1 MVNRCTSATHAFTTR
16 PDSHNLFM
24 TIPTPPRL
32 SNISAIYRADATS
45 RFSRPV
51 LLTRVPAGFPSPAEQ
66 YFEGRLDLNRH
77 VVRRPTS
84 TFFIKVEG
92 DSMEGEGIFA
102 GDLLIV
108 DRAEEPRDGAIVVAR
123 VGNDYC
129 VKKLRI
135 EADRV
140 SLCSANPAYA
150 PIEITD
156 ETDWEVWGCVTY
168 SFRKH

>member
-1 MVNRCTSATHAFTTR
+1 
-16 PDSHNLFM
+16 
-24 TIPTPPRL
+24 
-32 SNISAIYRADATS
+32 
-45 RFSRPV
+45 
-51 LLTRVPAGFPSPAEQ
+51 
-66 YFEGRLDLNRH
+66 
-77 VVRRPTS
+77 
-84 TFFIKVEG
+84 
-92 DSMEGEGIFA
+92 MEGEGIFD

-108 DRAEEPRDGAIVVAR
+108 DRVEEPRDGAIVVAR